1 MKKTFLAR
9 RNALFSS
16 TDTSWGAYALMGAVL
31 LFVVRLLAP
40 NFFLQIVTPIFR
52 SANNLTTESHLFFS
66 SFGDSAALTLQ
77 NEKLRDENTT
87 LTVENETLSQKLADQ
102 EALLDVSAG
111 KNTQGVLA
119 GVVARP
125 PESPYDTLVLAQG
138 SSAGIT
144 VGQGVF
150 SEGSVPIGI
159 ISAVTTD
166 FSRATLFSSPN
177 ILLHGWVGHTNVP
190 LTIVGLGGG
199 TMGASAARSAGI
211 VMGDSVW
218 SPGPGTLPVGKVI
231 RIDSD
236 PSSPAVTLQIQ
247 PAVNLF
253 SVTWVLVRDTGAALR
268 GALSQATSTPL

>member
-31 LFVVRLLAP
+31 LFIVRLLAP

>member
-150 SEGSVPIGI
+150 SEGGVPIGI
-159 ISAVTTD
+159 ISTVTTD